1 MTDNFKK
8 MLEYQKLD
16 MELRKINKEFNSLP
30 AKKKL
35 DVTRNKFNEAQS
47 DLDHNAANAATYGS
61 EVERLHAEFG
71 EIMKRF
77 EAVEAQYSA
86 ATTAEEKAA
95 LLPKLEQ
102 IRSNAESCKN
112 KLNNRIDK
120 IKMLTN
126 ECMQNLATKK
136 KVKEEF
142 DKIKTSLD
150 EIRAKSMPE
159 RKRIE
164 EQMKS
169 IETTLDQ
176 ALLSAYNKF
185 RSDGIAPVFVPVVG
199 DNEKDYACAC
209 GMQLSQTNK
218 SELKN
223 KSMCQC
229 DTCRRMVY
237 LA

>member
-1 MTDNFKK
+1 MTDSFKK

-16 MELRKINKEFNSLP
+16 MELRKINKEYNSLP
-30 AKKKL
+30 EKKRL

-47 DLDHNAANAATYGS
+47 ALDRNASNAATYGA
-61 EVERLHAEFG
+61 EVERLYVEFG

-77 EAVEAQYSA
+77 ENVEAVYNA

-102 IRSNAESCKN
+102 IRSGAESCRN
-112 KLNNRIDK
+112 KINSRIEK

-126 ECMQNLATKK
+126 ECMKNLTTKK
-136 KVKEEF
+136 KVKEDF
-142 DKIKTSLD
+142 DNTKAKLD

-169 IETTLDQ
+169 LEVTLDKS
-176 ALLSAYNKF
+176 LLAAYNKF

-199 DNEKDYACAC
+199 DNEKDYACIC